1 MGHMSTCGQF
11 CDTLVNAT
19 SGLVKRGSDT
29 GKKGGATSSAKK
41 RPNPQDNGEPPKKK
55 PKESKVAHDAVEDE
69 IANSFIGE
77 CIILSYIVC
86 TIILLAILYML

>member
-41 RPNPQDNGEPPKKK
+41 RPNPQDNGEPPKRN
-55 PKESKVAHDAVEDE
+55 PRKVRLHMMQLKMKLLIV
-69 IANSFIGE
+69 SLVSV
-77 CIILSYIVC
+77 LS
-86 TIILLAILYML
+86 